1 MLWNDLGGE
10 SLSTLL
16 SATSEECSGPNGSN
30 DSCLKAPQGPKGTL
44 SSTLSAP
51 KGTLSSTLIAPKGTL
66 SSTVEAPFSSE
77 LEWLLWASQQDLS
90 HDSKVTDN
98 DSGEN
103 DTGDTVK
110 WVVKNEEPSGSS
122 GRRGRLN
129 DIEFS
134 HVTAL
139 LKDIVNM
146 GTTHTVEDKGSTVI
160 LGSNTGNRVTDFD
173 QSRKQQKRRESD
185 DYITS
190 SALYYPVAKSMMAQQ
205 EYLVSNIYMQV
216 LDELI
221 ILWREEEGELTLL
234 KNGGWVLGKNPNEV
248 DDPEKQAEDG
258 FYEEY
263 VGESKQDR
271 LKRKLS
277 EANKGS
283 VESQLWMGK
292 YIYSD
297 NNGDDRVINKAR
309 IWFEKAAVQ
318 QDAVASYIMGV
329 LHFNRLG
336 GLNRDFDKE
345 SEYFLQAVGAF
356 PMAWHALGDL
366 HDSRYKENKRRRG
379 GEKGGRGEGREG
391 GRREG
396 GGNEGGGG
404 RGGGEEGEGESRD
417 TIRVD
422 DEDLLIALEYYS
434 TAAEYNMH
442 ESHFCLANIYKTGS
456 PSIPKNI
463 PQAVV
468 HLTQAAS
475 LNGIKA
481 VNHLAEAFYDESSWL
496 SEYLRTAALNQTH
509 YQPIIDP
516 SQIPTIIVDTTEKS
530 GIAVFTDFFSP
541 SGWVG
546 MFDGPFIEVIL
557 RLKNKIWRLLCHLIF
572 EGMETDDP
580 LPPPSKFT
588 FQYSKRD
595 PVLALSIRKRWAF
608 NSSIPLF
615 ITLPGILTPIL
626 VPLPHPLWSGSCKDH
641 NMLSNTPLLFPHER
655 VYMKPCRLLEQL
667 FNIDDCS
674 PKGTGQE
681 SNGVTAKEISSV
693 LFKYVA
699 EQSQALIML
708 MVRYEGSYPISPKP
722 NSCRETLTS
731 PLV

>member
-1 MLWNDLGGE
+1 MAAKGQDRAEEVLWNDLGGG

-16 SATSEECSGPNGSN
+16 SATSDDCSGPNGSS
-30 DSCLKAPQGPKGTL
+30 DSCLRAPLVPEGTLYSTFQGPQGAL
-44 SSTLSAP
+44 SSTSTAP
-51 KGTLSSTLIAPKGTL
+51 YG
-66 SSTVEAPFSSE
+66 SE
-77 LEWLLWASQQDLS
+77 LEWLLWASQQDLN
-90 HDSKVTDN
+90 HDSKVDN
-98 DSGEN
+98 N
-103 DTGDTVK
+103 DEDEKYKGDTVE
-110 WVVKNEEPSGSS
+110 WVVKHEEPSGSS

-129 DIEFS
+129 DVEFS
-134 HVTAL
+134 HVSAL
-139 LKDIVNM
+139 LKDIVGM
-146 GTTHTVEDKGSTVI
+146 DTTHTVEDEGSTVI
-160 LGSNTGNRVTDFD
+160 LGSNTVNRPIDLD
-173 QSRKQQKRRESD
+173 RSRKLQKTRESD

-190 SALYYPVAKSMMAQQ
+190 AALYYPVAKSMMAQQ

-234 KNGGWVLGKNPNEV
+234 KNGGWVVGKNPNDA

-277 EANKGS
+277 EATKGNI
-283 VESQLWMGK
+283 ESQLWMGK
-292 YIYSD
+292 YVYSD
-297 NNGDDRVINKAR
+297 NNGDDRIITKAR
-309 IWFEKAAVQ
+309 IWFEKAAAQ
-318 QDAVASYIMGV
+318 LDAVASYIMGV

-336 GLNRDFDKE
+336 GLNRDFEKE

-366 HDSRYKENKRRRG
+366 HDSRYRENKRRGERG
-379 GEKGGRGEGREG
+379 GREG
-391 GRREG
+391 G
-396 GGNEGGGG
+396 
-404 RGGGEEGEGESRD
+404 GGEAGD
-417 TIRVD
+417 TMRVD

-481 VNHLAEAFYDESSWL
+481 VNHLAEAFYDENSWL
-496 SEYLRTAALNQTH
+496 SEYLRNAALNQTH

-516 SQIPTIIVDTTEKS
+516 LQIPTIIVDTIEKS

-546 MFDGPFIEVIL
+546 MFDGSYIEVIL
-557 RLKNKIWRLLCHLIF
+557 RLKNKIWRLLCYLLF
-572 EGMETDDP
+572 EGMEPDDP
-580 LPPPSKFT
+580 IPLPSKFT

-595 PVLALSIRKRWAF
+595 PVLALSIRKRWVF

-626 VPLPHPLWSGSCKDH
+626 VPLPHPLWSASSKDH
-641 NMLSNTPLLFPHER
+641 NMLSDAPSLFPRER
-655 VYMKPCRLLEQL
+655 VYMKPCLREQT
-667 FNIDDCS
+667 FQIDNCI
-674 PKGTGQE
+674 PNGTAQE
-681 SNGVTAKEISSV
+681 NNGVTAKEVSSV

-708 MVRYEGSYPISPKP
+708 MVSYEDITIPI
-722 NSCRETLTS
+722 TIT
-731 PLV
+731 

>member
-44 SSTLSAP
+44 SSTL
-51 KGTLSSTLIAPKGTL
+51 TAPKGTL
-66 SSTVEAPFSSE
+66 SSTVEAPFGSE
-77 LEWLLWASQQDLS
+77 LEWLLWASQQDLND
-90 HDSKVTDN
+90 DSKVIDN
-98 DSGEN
+98 DSN
-103 DTGDTVK
+103 DKGDTVK
-110 WVVKNEEPSGSS
+110 WVVKHEEPSGTS

-139 LKDIVNM
+139 LKDMVNM
-146 GTTHTVEDKGSTVI
+146 GTTHTVEDKGSTAI
-160 LGSNTGNRVTDFD
+160 LGSNTGNRVTDYD

-234 KNGGWVLGKNPNEV
+234 KNGGWVVGKNPNEA

-277 EANKGS
+277 EATIGS

-297 NNGDDRVINKAR
+297 NNGDDRVISKAR
-309 IWFEKAAVQ
+309 IWFEKAAAQ

-336 GLNRDFDKE
+336 GLNRDFEKE

-366 HDSRYKENKRRRG
+366 HDSRYKENKRRGERG
-379 GEKGGRGEGREG
+379 GRGREG
-391 GRREG
+391 GGERD
-396 GGNEGGGG
+396 GGG
-404 RGGGEEGEGESRD
+404 RGGGEGEGEGESRD

-468 HLTQAAS
+468 HLTKAAS

-481 VNHLAEAFYDESSWL
+481 VNHLAEAFYDENSWL
-496 SEYLRTAALNQTH
+496 SEYLRNAALNQTH
-509 YQPIIDP
+509 YQPMIDP
-516 SQIPTIIVDTTEKS
+516 LQIPTIIVDTTEKS
-530 GIAVFTDFFSP
+530 GIAVFTDFFSL

-557 RLKNKIWRLLCHLIF
+557 RLKNKIWRLLFYFIF
-572 EGMETDDP
+572 EGMEPDDP
-580 LPPPSKFT
+580 PPPTSKFT

-595 PVLALSIRKRWAF
+595 PVLALSIRKRWVF

-626 VPLPHPLWSGSCKDH
+626 VPLPHPLWSASNRDH
-641 NMLSNTPLLFPHER
+641 NMLSNTPLLFNQER
-655 VYMKPCRLLEQL
+655 VYMKPCLLEQS

-708 MVRYEGSYPISPKP
+708 MVGYEGSYPISPKP
-722 NSCRETLTS
+722 NSVVK
-731 PLV
+731 P

>member
-1 MLWNDLGGE
+1 MAAKGQDRAEKVLWNDLGGE

-16 SATSEECSGPNGSN
+16 SAISDECNGPNGSS
-30 DSCLKAPQGPKGTL
+30 DSCLKAPLGPGRTISSTFEGPKGTL
-44 SSTLSAP
+44 SST
-51 KGTLSSTLIAPKGTL
+51 ST
-66 SSTVEAPFSSE
+66 APFGSE
-77 LEWLLWASQQDLS
+77 LEWLLWASQQDLN
-90 HDSKVTDN
+90 HESKVDNNDN
-98 DSGEN
+98 DK
-103 DTGDTVK
+103 GDTVK
-110 WVVKNEEPSGSS
+110 WVVKHEEPSGSS

-134 HVTAL
+134 HITAL
-139 LKDIVNM
+139 LKDIVNS
-146 GTTHTVEDKGSTVI
+146 GTTHTVEDEGSNVI
-160 LGSNTGNRVTDFD
+160 LGSNTVNRYIDFD
-173 QSRKQQKRRESD
+173 RSRKLQKTREND

-234 KNGGWVLGKNPNEV
+234 KNGGWVVGKNPNDA

-277 EANKGS
+277 EANKGN

-297 NNGDDRVINKAR
+297 NNGDDRIITKAR
-309 IWFEKAAVQ
+309 TWFEKAAAQ

-336 GLNRDFDKE
+336 GLSRDFEKE

-366 HDSRYKENKRRRG
+366 HDSRYKENKRRGVRGDRGGGERERG
-379 GEKGGRGEGREG
+379 GEKEGER
-391 GRREG
+391 
-396 GGNEGGGG
+396 GGGG
-404 RGGGEEGEGESRD
+404 SRD

-481 VNHLAEAFYDESSWL
+481 VNHLAEAFYDENSWL
-496 SEYLRTAALNQTH
+496 SEYLRNAALNQTH
-509 YQPIIDP
+509 YQPTIDP
-516 SQIPTIIVDTTEKS
+516 LQIPTIIVDTIEKS

-541 SGWVG
+541 SGWTG
-546 MFDGPFIEVIL
+546 MFDGPFIEVVL
-557 RLKNKIWRLLCHLIF
+557 RLKNKIWRLLCYLLF
-572 EGMETDDP
+572 EGMEPDDP

-595 PVLALSIRKRWAF
+595 PVLALSIRKRWIF

-626 VPLPHPLWSGSCKDH
+626 VPLPHPLWSASNKDH
-641 NMLSNTPLLFPHER
+641 DILSDSPLLFPQER
-655 VYMKPCRLLEQL
+655 VYMKPCLLEEISQ
-667 FNIDDCS
+667 IDNCI
-674 PKGTGQE
+674 PKGTGQGN
-681 SNGVTAKEISSV
+681 NGVTAKEVSSV

-708 MVRYEGSYPISPKP
+708 MVGYEDNHILITITKTSYEIS
-722 NSCRETLTS
+722 
-731 PLV
+731 